1 MTLEAVA
8 GHYGWSPLADPGPA
22 SQAHNRQ
29 GSFLSAVLDWQLVAL
44 SASRGLSLCRPRF
57 PRAQPGVYAGIFMQH
72 VAERYLP
79 GNLVKVSV
87 WEAPMPTL
95 IVGANL
101 PGYAL
106 LGLTYAG

>member
-1 MTLEAVA
+1 
-8 GHYGWSPLADPGPA
+8 
-22 SQAHNRQ
+22 
-29 GSFLSAVLDWQLVAL
+29 
-44 SASRGLSLCRPRF
+44 
-57 PRAQPGVYAGIFMQH
+57 MQH